1 MITEEHL
8 LHWLEEINYQLN
20 GLRNELNKKEF
31 AETKVITVNNAA
43 FSFEYAREKTD
54 TISKYIQST
63 IPYEIKHDE
72 EEPHG

>member
-8 LHWLEEINYQLN
+8 KHWLEEIEYQLR

-31 AETKVITVNNAA
+31 AETKVITVNEEA

-54 TISKYIQST
+54 TIAGVLTSILWDTQ
-63 IPYEIKHDE
+63 HDGE
-72 EEPHG
+72 KNETV